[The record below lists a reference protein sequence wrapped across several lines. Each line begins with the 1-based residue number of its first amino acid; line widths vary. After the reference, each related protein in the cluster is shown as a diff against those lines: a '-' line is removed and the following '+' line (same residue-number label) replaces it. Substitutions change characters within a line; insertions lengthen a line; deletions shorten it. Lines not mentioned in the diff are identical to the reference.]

1 MFAALVGA
9 VAALF
14 GLKRY
19 EKKLEAELAL
29 AERDRDRALVLA
41 ELDRDRARV
50 VTQIAS
56 FLVKMQRDPISALNL
71 HFIEGDGLK

>member
-29 AERDRDRALVLA
+29 AERDRDRALV
-41 ELDRDRARV
+41 
-50 VTQIAS
+50 
-56 FLVKMQRDPISALNL
+56 
-71 HFIEGDGLK
+71 